1 MHGVIKFALPLGHG
15 LSDERS
21 LTGNKGAN
29 EWWGG
34 GGRLKVLSH
43 EKNKKQTEC
52 ITVQVAARGCSAS
65 QQNTNLVWADRYPPK
80 DITACV
86 YVCVCVYVF
95 YVTKCSHKE

>member
-34 GGRLKVLSH
+34 GGRLKG
-43 EKNKKQTEC
+43 
-52 ITVQVAARGCSAS
+52 IA
-65 QQNTNLVWADRYPPK
+65 
-80 DITACV
+80 
-86 YVCVCVYVF
+86 
-95 YVTKCSHKE
+95 